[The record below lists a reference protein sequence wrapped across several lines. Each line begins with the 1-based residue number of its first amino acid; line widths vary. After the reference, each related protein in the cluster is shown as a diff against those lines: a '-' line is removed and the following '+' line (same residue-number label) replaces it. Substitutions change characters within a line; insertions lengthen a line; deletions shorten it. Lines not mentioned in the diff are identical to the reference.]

1 LAYVRTE
8 RARLA
13 LIENRPEE
21 AVTTAEKALS
31 VAADDPLETARL
43 LFTKGRGLAALGRR
57 DEAEADFSRA
67 AVFFGDLG
75 ARQQEAS
82 CWREIGDMFLD
93 AGNVDRA
100 VLALRSGLEALDP
113 RRTRA

>member
-1 LAYVRTE
+1 
-8 RARLA
+8 
-13 LIENRPEE
+13 
-21 AVTTAEKALS
+21 
-31 VAADDPLETARL
+31 
-43 LFTKGRGLAALGRR
+43 
-57 DEAEADFSRA
+57 
-67 AVFFGDLG
+67 VFFGDLG